1 MHMHSLLI
9 NIVCIATKYYKM
21 GLWASQKFSKNISDD
36 GVVIHTLTFVSYSF
50 GLFTLYFE
58 QQ

>member
-1 MHMHSLLI
+1 MHSLLI
-9 NIVCIATKYYKM
+9 DIVSIATKYYKM
-21 GLWASQKFSKNISDD
+21 GLWASQKLSKNISDD
-36 GVVIHTLTFVSYSF
+36 GVVIRTLTFVSYSF